1 MAAHY
6 MYALH
11 NRANPYTLIEMDP
24 VQTLKKSLTMFF
36 LGFPLI
42 IVTFVAFIG
51 ISMTNVGM
59 LWLAAGHTFLVP
71 IIVFI
76 IHFITYAFGL
86 EGYASVPASDV
97 GMIVPSIP
105 PEGATI
111 NVTPS
116 WWISHVAFFF
126 SYIIANAAN
135 VYKMDPVLSSTN
147 YQFKVHHR
155 QTRAMMIMIVSM
167 LFFATFVFLR
177 WFVTNAE
184 TIPGIALGVGLFGF
198 IGYVWCNIAANG
210 IGRGGIAM
218 EGTAASNADI
228 FGVVNQMVATND
240 QSVTVCSKKPD
251 PPVGTVATRST
262 TTSDVAVPTAPTTTA
277 AAAPATTTR

>member
-1 MAAHY
+1 

-42 IVTFVAFIG
+42 IITFVAFIG

-59 LWLAAGHTFLVP
+59 MWLAAGHTFIVP
-71 IIVFI
+71 VCV
-76 IHFITYAFGL
+76 YALHLFTQFGG
-86 EGYASVPASDV
+86 EYTTVPASDV
-97 GMIVPSIP
+97 GMLVPSIP

-126 SYIIANAAN
+126 SYIIANAVN
-135 VYKMDPVLSSTN
+135 VYNMDPILSSTN

-155 QTRAMMIMIVSM
+155 QTRAMMIMIVAL

-177 WFVTNAE
+177 LFVTNAE
-184 TIPGIALGVGLFGF
+184 TIPGVALGVGLFGF
-198 IGYVWCNIAANG
+198 LGYLWCNIAANG
-210 IGRGGIAM
+210 IGMGGVAV

-240 QSVTVCSKKPD
+240 QRVTVCSKKPD
-251 PPVGTVATRST
+251 HPA
-262 TTSDVAVPTAPTTTA
+262 ATA
-277 AAAPATTTR
+277 ATQ